1 MISEIGGG
9 GLVQG
14 NGPLKEGPHSYS
26 CGLKVCLS
34 FHVVPCRSMSFHV
47 VPCRSMSFHVVPC
60 RSMSFL
66 NAPEAQRCLRFLSNS
81 TLGCEETD
89 VMPWC
94 SEKQKLAEDL
104 QKTGRKST

>member
-26 CGLKVCLS
+26 CGLKVCL
-34 FHVVPCRSMSFHV
+34 
-47 VPCRSMSFHVVPC
+47 SFHVVPC